1 MFKLAQ
7 RMQRYS
13 WPIAASVLDDLRQ
26 FLEHGIAQEDD
37 YRCAAIVD
45 LCFSQHSEAFILD
58 GLVVSP
64 ARVSSYDC
72 ELFCSGRWQ

>member
-1 MFKLAQ
+1 MFKLAK

-26 FLEHGIAQEDD
+26 FLEHGVAQEDD

-58 GLVVSP
+58 GLVCSS
-64 ARVSSYDC
+64 ARASSYDC
-72 ELFCSGRWQ
+72 EVFCSGRWQ

>member
-13 WPIAASVLDDLRQ
+13 WPIAASALDDLRR
-26 FLEHGIAQEDD
+26 FLKHGIDQEDD

-58 GLVVSP
+58 GLVF
-64 ARVSSYDC
+64 SSAC
-72 ELFCSGRWQ
+72 ECL